1 MRELSEIIK
10 EKVVR
15 LFWAGHSYDDIAQ
28 QLDIAKGSVVNI
40 VGEFRE
46 GYLAA
51 PPGMVEYID
60 ALRKLAVDMKKH
72 DTSISQLKGYDKPH
86 AKIEEI
92 GVGIGMFYEGQS
104 LNSITRLL
112 TQIYGSYPSDSTIY
126 RWVSRFTKRAIKE
139 LKDYKPDVGSVW
151 LPMRRF

>member
-1 MRELSEIIK
+1 MKEISINLKMKVIK
-10 EKVVR
+10 
-15 LFWAGHSYDDIAQ
+15 LFLNGHTYDEIAEQ
-28 QLDIAKGSVVNI
+28 VGIAKGSVVNI
-40 VGEFRE
+40 INEFRE
-46 GYLAA
+46 GYLPA
-51 PPGMVEYID
+51 PPGLVEYID